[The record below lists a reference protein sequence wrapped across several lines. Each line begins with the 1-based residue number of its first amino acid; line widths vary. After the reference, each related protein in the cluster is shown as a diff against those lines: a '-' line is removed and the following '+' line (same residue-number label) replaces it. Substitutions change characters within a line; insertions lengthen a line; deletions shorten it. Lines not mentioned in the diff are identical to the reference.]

1 VFDNE
6 KEENIGLQPS
16 PTEPPG
22 IHQGFGSLFW
32 LCGKTYNQQ
41 K

>member
-1 VFDNE
+1 VFDTK
-6 KEENIGLQPS
+6 KEIDIGLQLNLVEIS
-16 PTEPPG
+16 G

-32 LCGKTYNQQ
+32 HYGKTYNQQ